1 MSDSASSSR
10 SVEPSRPD
18 RDTTDFRAEHPSN
31 TQDLPPLR
39 DDQPTIIS
47 SQTPIPLPPTS
58 SSAHRIFQGKFDP
71 GDRLGEYELVQLAG
85 GGGMGR
91 VFRARDVR
99 LDRPVALKVLSPE
112 QAADEETLQRFR
124 NEGRSAARLDH
135 ENIVRVYHVGEDQ
148 GLHYIAFEFIE
159 GMNIRALVERKGPL
173 SLAEAV
179 SYSLQ
184 VAEALTHSAQH
195 DVIHRDVKP
204 SNILVTPEGHVKL
217 IDLGLARL
225 RKVDTEAADLTASGV
240 TLGTFDYISPEQARD
255 PRNADVRSDIYSL
268 GCTLF
273 YMLAGRPPFPEG
285 TVLQKLLQHQG
296 DQPPDIREF
305 RPELPEEAA
314 RVMQKMLA
322 KNPSHRYSHPTEL
335 VEDLTGLA
343 YHVGLHP
350 LGSRGKIF
358 VAPREPTVS
367 MLQRHLPWIVPVAA
381 LVCIVFLLDFFWGR
395 PTADQDAGPSVAVST
410 PTKPAADEPDPEA
423 ETPIDQ
429 PAEAVASSASN
440 GSGGANEPLDDAPP
454 EETSADSPVLVATET
469 NTANRRLLDRLT
481 ENGLR
486 PDRMDG
492 GVSVAEG
499 MAADFGLVSLDQA
512 PMAYLTGAE
521 GTLGSSSANG
531 LRSAVP
537 PKQSGLLIVTQSPQ
551 GDNEFGTLNAA
562 CNAAGNHD
570 VIELR
575 YNGRREERP
584 VSLTNLKTTIRSGDG
599 YRPIIVFRPSGKEVD
614 PLKYPRSMFT
624 VTAGKLSLI
633 NLAIELHVP
642 REVSADCWT
651 LFEVRSGQET
661 RLEKCWL
668 SISNA
673 SDKLAAYHEDVAF
686 FEVQSAPGADLM
698 MTAEDRSAAPQPVV
712 IELVDCVARG
722 EATLLRTTDRQP
734 TRMLWDNG
742 LLVTTERFLS
752 VDADEEASRHGEM
765 LRVDLRH
772 VTAVTQ
778 GGFCHIADYQPSL
791 HKRAVVLL
799 CADSILVGGP
809 NVSLIEQLGSGT
821 ADDFRKQIVF
831 SGDRNFYE
839 SFEHLWA
846 IQDYAHEQLAA
857 PMDFDDW
864 QRHWG
869 PEAENLPASN
879 LVVWRDLPDLDRPV
893 HELTPADYALG
904 DAESEVGNP
913 ALGYASDGS
922 DVGMQVEQLSK
933 EPPPSEEQD

>member
-1 MSDSASSSR
+1 M
-10 SVEPSRPD
+10 
-18 RDTTDFRAEHPSN
+18 
-31 TQDLPPLR
+31 
-39 DDQPTIIS
+39 
-47 SQTPIPLPPTS
+47 
-58 SSAHRIFQGKFDP
+58 
-71 GDRLGEYELVQLAG
+71 
-85 GGGMGR
+85 
-91 VFRARDVR
+91 FRARDIR

-148 GLHYIAFEFIE
+148 DLHYIAFEFIE
-159 GMNIRALVERKGPL
+159 GMNIRNLVERKGPL

-204 SNILVTPEGHVKL
+204 SNVLVTPEGQVKL

-255 PRNADVRSDIYSL
+255 PRNADSRSDIYSL

-322 KNPSHRYSHPTEL
+322 KNPNHRYSHPTEL

-358 VAPREPTVS
+358 VAPREPAVS

-381 LVCIVFLLDFFWGR
+381 LVCIVLLLDFFWGDPALDQGTAPTVAATR
-395 PTADQDAGPSVAVST
+395 PVKPANGENGKARTET
-410 PTKPAADEPDPEA
+410 PTDKPAEDGPP
-423 ETPIDQ
+423 
-429 PAEAVASSASN
+429 SATT
-440 GSGGANEPLDDAPP
+440 GSGGESEPSDGTQPR
-454 EETSADSPVLVATET
+454 ETSADGPSLVSTDT
-469 NTANRRLLDRLT
+469 DTASRRLPGRLT
-481 ENGLR
+481 KNSLR
-486 PDRMDG
+486 PDRIGG
-492 GVSVAEG
+492 GVSVAERI
-499 MAADFGLVSLDQA
+499 AADVSLVSADGDSG
-512 PMAYLTGAE
+512 AYLSGAE
-521 GTLGSSSANG
+521 DVLGASSANG
-531 LRSAVP
+531 SRSLVP
-537 PKQSGLLIVTQSPQ
+537 PKQSGLLIVTESPRD
-551 GDNEFGTLNAA
+551 DNEFSTLNAA

-624 VTAGKLSLI
+624 VTAGKLSLV

-668 SISNA
+668 SIYNA
-673 SDKLAAYHEDVAF
+673 SDRLAAYHEDVAF
-686 FEVQSAPGADLM
+686 FEVQSAPGADLT
-698 MTAEDRSAAPQPVV
+698 MTAENRAVMPQPVV

-722 EATLLRTTDRQP
+722 EATLLRTTDRQS

-752 VDADEEASRHGEM
+752 VDASEEASRQGEI

-772 VTAVTQ
+772 LTAVAQ
-778 GGFCHIADYQPSL
+778 GGFCQIADFQPSE
-791 HKRAVVLL
+791 HKRAVVVL
-799 CADSILVGGP
+799 CADSILVGGS
-809 NVSLIEQLGSGT
+809 NVSLIEQVGSGT
-821 ADDFRKQIVF
+821 ADDFREQIVF

-839 SFEHLWA
+839 GFEHYWT
-846 IQDYAHEQLAA
+846 IQDYAHEQLSA
-857 PMDFDDW
+857 PMDFDGW
-864 QRHWG
+864 RRHWG

-893 HELTPADYALG
+893 HALTPIDYALG

-922 DVGMQVEQLSK
+922 DVGLQAEQLSK
-933 EPPPSEEQD
+933 EPPPAKEQD